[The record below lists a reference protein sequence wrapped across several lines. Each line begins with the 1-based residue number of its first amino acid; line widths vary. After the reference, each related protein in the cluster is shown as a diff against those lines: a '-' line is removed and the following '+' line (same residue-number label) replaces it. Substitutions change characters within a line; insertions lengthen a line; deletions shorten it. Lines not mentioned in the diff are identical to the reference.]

1 LSIKFS
7 KTNRL
12 FADYISVLSATRKM
26 LEDPQRR
33 NEVRF
38 DRLARI
44 VLGGQKVF
52 DNCMDAVDADKAVA
66 VAEVE
71 ARVKELQE
79 KEKEVNESVKAI
91 QGSAK
96 LDNIKAMLVT
106 LTNKVDSLTVC
117 GSRPVMSKQ
126 RQ

>member
-1 LSIKFS
+1 
-7 KTNRL
+7 
-12 FADYISVLSATRKM
+12 M